1 LDIPGAKQTPGIFT
15 FHYLRNTTSTKALT
29 SRKERKMKRTRFR
42 TAFRIIPAFAALLL
56 LCCVA
61 TAQGQVKGA
70 ISQRSG
76 ATMTVKT
83 QDSGDVIVLL
93 TPATKVEETQGL
105 FRHESMNVTSLVPGL
120 FVQVK
125 GSNNDQNQLVADTV
139 KFHGS
144 DLKAAVDSQA
154 GLVPTEQKVAETQQE
169 IKQSQ
174 AQIAAQQQ
182 VIKKQQAEIV
192 AEKVA
197 SDEHAAEIAANKE
210 AIAEANKRFGE
221 LDQYNILGEVTV
233 LFGNNKVMVE
243 PEYRPQLLQLAQQA
257 VGIKGYMIQVKGYAS
272 KVGSRAL
279 NQRLSLERARN
290 VTNFMEQQGNIP
302 LPNILSPGAMGTSR
316 EVAPDTTSEGQAE
329 NRRVVV
335 RILQNKGIAGP

>member
-1 LDIPGAKQTPGIFT
+1 MKS
-15 FHYLRNTTSTKALT
+15 TTMST
-29 SRKERKMKRTRFR
+29 MMR
-42 TAFRIIPAFAALLL
+42 TALSVISAFAAFLLL
-56 LCCVA
+56 FDVA
-61 TAQGQVKGA
+61 AAQDLKGA
-70 ISQRSG
+70 ISGRSG

-83 QDSGDVIVLL
+83 QGSGEVTVLL

-105 FRHESMNVTSLVPGL
+105 FRHETMNVTALVPGL

-139 KFHGS
+139 KFNGS

-154 GLVPTEQKVAETQQE
+154 GLAPTEQKVQQSEQE
-169 IKQSQ
+169 IQQNKAQIKAQQQTIQQQQ
-174 AQIAAQQQ
+174 AQI
-182 VIKKQQAEIV
+182 E

-233 LFGNNKVMVE
+233 LFGNNRVE
-243 PEYRPQLLQLAQQA
+243 VAPEYKPQLLQLAQQA
-257 VGIKGYMIQVKGYAS
+257 TGIKGYMIQVKGYAS

-302 LPNILSPGAMGTSR
+302 LTNILSPGAMGTSR
-316 EVAPDTTSEGQAE
+316 EVAPDTTAEGQAE

>member
-1 LDIPGAKQTPGIFT
+1 M
-15 FHYLRNTTSTKALT
+15 
-29 SRKERKMKRTRFR
+29 KMKSTRFG
-42 TAFRIIPAFAALLL
+42 TAFRIIPAFAAFLL
-56 LCCVA
+56 LCGVT

-70 ISQRSG
+70 ISERSG

-83 QDSGDVIVLL
+83 PDSGAVIVLL
-93 TPATKVEETQGL
+93 TPTTKVEESQGV
-105 FRHESMNVTSLVPGL
+105 FRHENMNVTALVPGL

-139 KFHGS
+139 KFNGS
-144 DLKAAVDSQA
+144 DLKAAMDSQA
-154 GLVPTEQKVAETQQE
+154 GLVPTQEKVQESQQE

-174 AQIAAQQQ
+174 AQIKAQQQ
-182 VIKKQQAEIV
+182 IIKQQQTEIQ

-197 SDEHAAEIAANKE
+197 SAEHAAEIAANKE

-233 LFGNNKVMVE
+233 LFGNNRVEVE
-243 PEYRPQLLQLAQQA
+243 PQYKQQLSQLAQQA
-257 VGIKGYMIQVKGYAS
+257 TGIKGYMIQVKGYAS

-290 VTNFMEQQGNIP
+290 VTNVMEQQGNIP
-302 LPNILSPGAMGTSR
+302 LTNILSPGAMGTSR

>member
-1 LDIPGAKQTPGIFT
+1 M
-15 FHYLRNTTSTKALT
+15 
-29 SRKERKMKRTRFR
+29 KMKSATIR
-42 TAFRIIPAFAALLL
+42 TAVGVIPVFAATLL
-56 LCCVA
+56 LCGVA

-93 TPATKVEETQGL
+93 TPSTKVEESQGV
-105 FRHESMNVTSLVPGL
+105 FRHETMNVTALVPGL

-139 KFHGS
+139 KFNGS

-154 GLVPTEQKVAETQQE
+154 GLVPTEQKVAESQQE

-182 VIKKQQAEIV
+182 VIKKQSAEIQ

-197 SDEHAAEIAANKE
+197 SAEHAAEIAANKE

-233 LFGNNKVMVE
+233 LFGNNRVEVE
-243 PEYRPQLLQLAQQA
+243 PEYKPQLLQLGQKAL
-257 VGIKGYMIQVKGYAS
+257 GIKGYMIQVKGYAS
-272 KVGSRAL
+272 KVGSQAL

-290 VTNFMEQQGNIP
+290 VTTFMEQQGNIP
-302 LPNILSPGAMGTSR
+302 LTNILSPGAMGTSR
-316 EVAPDTTSEGQAE
+316 EVAPDSTAEGQAE
-329 NRRVVV
+329 NRRVAV